1 MKIRTL
7 IYNIGIGAVLTT
19 GLTACGS
26 DWLDVSP
33 SDGVPADG
41 ALKNSATL
49 ESARVGLYKA
59 LKGTSDMSDYYGRNM
74 FVYGEVRGEDMQHS
88 IYGSNRADFYYK
100 MEYSTAN
107 DFSRGN
113 SVWQSPYVVVS
124 RANRIIEA
132 NNLSDASSN
141 AATINRIKAEAR
153 VLRALAIFDV
163 TRVYGKPYLQDNGA
177 SWGAALSTQTLNPA
191 AKVKR
196 STVAE
201 CYTFVENELKAVIA
215 SGALSTEKTEGY
227 VNQWFAKGL
236 LSRVYLTKGD
246 YANALTLAKDV
257 IDNSPYQLWTRDQ
270 YVHAWYKDDV
280 AHGNEMLFEIAV
292 TGFNDWNDREG
303 YPYLVTED
311 TDRGPSGY
319 GDMVI
324 TKAFSDALLSDANDI
339 RNNIVAAPTSQKV
352 VDANTFLGRKVYLR
366 KFIGST
372 TQTDPRYSNVPLM
385 RLSEVY
391 LNAAEAAF
399 KLGNMT
405 DAATYLNAIISHR
418 TTSATTVTASS
429 ITADRI
435 YMERRKEL
443 VGEGHRYFDALR
455 RGETITRYTNATNQG
470 WHQVLN
476 ADVQS
481 FNTWTFKKELP
492 LIPSMELNGNDIQQN
507 PSY

>member
-215 SGALSTEKTEGY
+215 
-227 VNQWFAKGL
+227 
-236 LSRVYLTKGD
+236 
-246 YANALTLAKDV
+246 
-257 IDNSPYQLWTRDQ
+257 DN
-270 YVHAWYKDDV
+270 
-280 AHGNEMLFEIAV
+280 
-292 TGFNDWNDREG
+292 
-303 YPYLVTED
+303 
-311 TDRGPSGY
+311 
-319 GDMVI
+319 
-324 TKAFSDALLSDANDI
+324 
-339 RNNIVAAPTSQKV
+339 
-352 VDANTFLGRKVYLR
+352 
-366 KFIGST
+366 
-372 TQTDPRYSNVPLM
+372 
-385 RLSEVY
+385 
-391 LNAAEAAF
+391 
-399 KLGNMT
+399 
-405 DAATYLNAIISHR
+405 
-418 TTSATTVTASS
+418 
-429 ITADRI
+429 
-435 YMERRKEL
+435 
-443 VGEGHRYFDALR
+443 
-455 RGETITRYTNATNQG
+455 
-470 WHQVLN
+470 
-476 ADVQS
+476 
-481 FNTWTFKKELP
+481 
-492 LIPSMELNGNDIQQN
+492 
-507 PSY
+507 